1 MKRFLSFLSVV
12 LLMAVQAVNGMV
24 HESYAYDESGNFS
37 FTLYYDDV
45 ADTYDVAMDMI
56 YNVEEDMVFP
66 GQFKL
71 KFEDYDGNGNDREE
85 YFYYRF
91 ETGLDMVAN
100 GSIVKSITFEE
111 GIEEIPADFAGYNYM
126 DCHTYPSV
134 LEKVVLPHS
143 LKRIG
148 ARAFAYHENL
158 KSIVFG
164 GYPSDPDALEEIGDE
179 AFIASHSDDMMA
191 EEYFSN
197 LEECEVL
204 RFFELDNQM
213 YSEPTTN
220 LKVIGARAFKG
231 HNLGT
236 VQLPPSLQS
245 IGSEAFANTTIR
257 EIQVHN
263 ANLALTESPFAGSTI
278 GTGGVEIVSYSEE
291 GVFEIPAHL
300 MDGVGSEFDLTLRLS
315 KSIFNYI
322 ELNSVTM
329 VHFQESC
336 LRNSGVRN
344 IDFLTHTLDHITWV
358 DSPVYP
364 FNVGFE
370 AYALAGTSKLNR
382 LNFLGSKDDVSVEA
396 ILQPKSW
403 DLSEVTANN
412 ITIGDYAFQNSG
424 IEEIKLSNTV
434 NVIGDNAFQGS
445 HLKSIEIPAVVNPHT
460 GDAAVLQLGEGAFA
474 NTKYLEKA
482 DLKCDINGV
491 GSDNFLPKQTFYK
504 SNVSEISLPT
514 TIDWI
519 GERAFEG
526 TKIKSFTGW
535 AALEQIDEA
544 AFADCKELASVD
556 LSGTKVDILKQQ
568 LFLNNSKLTEL
579 KLPEKIDQLRPSCL
593 EGTALKSFDINASHV
608 DHHAI
613 YNMPELES
621 VRFTHPSLKVVNEN
635 CLVSLPKL
643 ETVDFGEY
651 VTALNKNFISDCPSF
666 TDLVITPAIENINKD
681 AFDGVKDNLATINLK
696 SDELADLADASE
708 SPFDGFFGSLFI
720 DESVKIV
727 KDYYFAYSHIT
738 NNIEI
743 PYDLLIQE
751 HAFENADIDT
761 LDWHYPDETYYPF
774 KSAYVYKLTFS
785 NMTDIK
791 QNGLFQEAYIR
802 NLYLEG
808 LTDISGE
815 YVFEEA
821 YIPNDDR
828 NNTLIIPASM
838 KSIGASAFRNV
849 DTDKLLFEKGAGLT
863 IGSRAFAR
871 TANDYDSYAY
881 ITTRY
886 DKSNIPVAAD
896 DAFECG
902 DKGAAELVFAGG
914 CEDVAAYKAADGW
927 KDIKTQKWD
936 GVTDYKY
943 SFEIVGEKFKRPI
956 EEYKYDISVND
967 VPIADTYIGCSNPV
981 NLKFYSPCSEM
992 TFDHWADGSTDPEK
1006 YTFNIE
1012 SDTVIRIYVKEETS
1026 PLKIQLSDPSLS
1038 DMVKLYMRTSDGDS
1052 DWEEKTSMD
1061 VNYCSYGTA
1070 DAKVELLDESHYSFL
1085 GWYDEKDKLFSSD
1098 RELYWIGEGQT
1109 LTAKVELNTYGVM
1122 IEFEPCMMCYGET
1135 ETDHLEVN
1143 GANVGTSY
1151 SDYLPYGTSVTVK
1164 FFGKN
1169 TPSERY
1175 IIDYWKDDMGNILS
1189 EKQEL
1194 TFTVGDG
1201 YYHIYP
1207 VIKMASSYAITA
1219 KASDDALG
1227 SATVTPIDDAE
1238 TSKGSGLFWEGSK
1251 IELNAM
1257 SKGMHS
1263 YFKQWND
1270 GSIDN
1275 PHTITV
1281 SKAFDYVAEF
1291 AKDSF
1296 NVAIQVE
1303 GVPAEFVEVKGA
1315 GRYGY
1320 DDEVTL
1326 SYTLKDDHYTFE
1338 HWFGEKTFSDDAEFK
1353 FNVQKSENV
1362 RIVFSP
1368 KNYEVKVVANPA
1380 EGGTIKGA
1388 GSVPYNSNL
1397 ILTATANEGY
1407 RFNSW
1412 ADDKEAEAERIA
1424 VVVCDT
1430 TFTANFDKI
1439 IYYTISVAT
1448 SDDKLGTVKG
1458 GGTVEENQTVDIE
1471 AEAAEHCHFIQWSD
1485 GNTDAKRTIT
1495 ATATVTYTA
1504 QFAMDTHTITVG
1516 VNDEKMG
1523 SAKGSGVFE
1532 YGKSVEIS
1540 ATTNEGFHFVQWNDG
1555 NTDATRNVTV
1565 TADATFTAQFAVN
1578 IYTISVASA
1587 DEKMGSVTGG
1597 GVFEHGQTAT
1607 LTATAAEGHHFV
1619 QWADGNTDNPRSVVA
1634 TKDEA
1639 FSAQFAV
1646 NTYTISVLSADD
1658 KMGSVKG
1665 GGVYE
1670 FGKVAELT
1678 ATAQEGYHF
1687 TQWKDG
1693 NTDNPRSVTVSSDS
1707 IFLAQFVKDD
1717 AITFTITVLSA
1728 NEDQGIVTGGGV
1740 VEKDKTTTLTA
1751 TAKEGYHFVQWADGN
1766 TDNPRVVTATANASY
1781 IAQFAI
1787 NTYTISVVSADDK
1800 MGTVSGSGVYDFGKS
1815 VEISASAKE
1824 GYHFVQWAD
1833 GNTEAVR
1840 TITVS
1845 KDDVFVAQFVKD
1857 DAVTFTI
1864 IVTASAGGSVSG
1876 GGVFESGKTVQITA
1890 VANSGYHFTQWSDGN
1905 TEAVRTIT
1913 VTADDSYTAYFA
1925 KDAEADKYTVIV
1937 VSDESMGS
1945 VVGGGEFKDGEKAT
1959 IGAVAAEG
1967 YKFVQWSDGN
1977 TDNPRIITV
1986 NADIILVA
1994 QFVSKDVETFSI
2006 LVSSIDVNK
2015 GTAFGSGTYGKGQ
2028 TTSIFAVPAEGYV
2041 FSQWSD
2047 GNTDNPR
2054 TITVAENANYVA
2066 MFEQKSSEVKQ
2077 YTITIAANDETMGVV
2092 QGAYGEFTLDE
2103 GTIRVVKA
2111 VAKKGYHFVRWEN
2124 GATNPVRVITVT
2136 TNYNYI
2142 AYFEADAEPTPTFT
2156 INVLSSNE
2164 QQGTVTGGGEFE
2176 DNTVII
2182 ISAAANEGYMFV
2194 QWSDGSKDAVRAITV
2209 TGNANFVATF
2219 AEKVE
2224 LFTITVLSANDAQG
2238 VVTGGGSFEAG
2249 KEITIAAV
2257 PAEGYEFIQWN
2268 DGNTDN
2274 PRTIVVSENANFIAQ
2289 FAEKQVVVPTYTI
2302 TINFDSEKGSVIGGG
2317 EYEEGTVISLAA
2329 VPAEGYKFTQWSDG
2343 NTENPRE
2350 ITVTSNITLTA
2361 VFDIVEA
2368 LINVEANEDMQ
2379 VRKVMIDGQI
2389 YIIRGDKM
2397 YNILGAEV
2405 K

>member
-1 MKRFLSFLSVV
+1 MKKFLSFLAVV
-12 LLMAVQAVNGMV
+12 LLMAVQAANGMV

-126 DCHTYPSV
+126 DCHTYPTV
-134 LEKVVLPHS
+134 LEKIVLPHS

-204 RFFELDNQM
+204 RFFELDNYM

-220 LKVIGARAFKG
+220 LKTIGARAFKG

-263 ANLALTESPFAGSTI
+263 PLMLALTESPFAGSTI
-278 GTGGVEIVSYSEE
+278 GTGGVVIVSYSEDA
-291 GVFEIPAHL
+291 VFEIPAHL
-300 MDGVGSEFDLTLRLS
+300 MDGVGSEFDLGLRLS
-315 KSIFNYI
+315 KGLDYEVEN
-322 ELNSVTM
+322 VAM

-344 IDFLTHTLDHITWV
+344 IDFMTSEDHITWV
-358 DSPVYP
+358 DAPVYP
-364 FNVGFE
+364 FNIGFE
-370 AYALAGTSKLNR
+370 EYALAGTTKLNR
-382 LNFLGSKDDVSVEA
+382 LNFLGSKDDVSVEDK
-396 ILQPKSW
+396 LQPKIW

-412 ITIGDYAFQNSG
+412 VTIQKGAFQYSY
-424 IEEIKLSNTV
+424 IEGIKLSNAL
-434 NVIGDNAFQGS
+434 NVIGESAFQYS

-460 GDAAVLQLGEGAFA
+460 GDAARLYLDESAFA
-474 NTKYLEKA
+474 NTSYLEKA

-491 GSDNFLPKQTFYK
+491 GSDNFLPKQTFYE
-504 SNVSEISLPT
+504 SNVSEISLPA

-519 GERAFEG
+519 GESAFAG

-544 AFADCKELASVD
+544 AFANCKELTSVD
-556 LSGTKVDILKQQ
+556 LSGTKVEILKQQ
-568 LFLNNSKLTEL
+568 LFLNDSKLTEL
-579 KLPEKIDQLRPSCL
+579 KLLEKMDQLRTSCL
-593 EGTALKSFDINASHV
+593 EGTALKSFDVNASHV

-621 VRFTHPSLKVVNEN
+621 VRFTHPSLKVVNVN

-643 ETVDFGEY
+643 ETIDFGEY
-651 VTALNKNFISDCPSF
+651 IAHLNDNFISDCPSF
-666 TDLVITPAIENINKD
+666 TNLVITPAIETISKD
-681 AFDGVKDNLATINLK
+681 AFAGVKDNLATINLK
-696 SDELADLADASE
+696 SSDLADLADASD
-708 SPFDGFFGSLFI
+708 SPFDGFYGKLII

-738 NNIEI
+738 NSIEI

-751 HAFENADIDT
+751 HAFEDADLDT

-791 QNGLFQEAYIR
+791 QNGLFQGAYIR

-821 YIPNDDR
+821 EIPNDDR
-828 NNTLIIPASM
+828 NSTLIIPASM
-838 KSIGASAFRNV
+838 KSIGKDAFKNV
-849 DTDKLLFEKGAGLT
+849 DTYKLLFEKGAGLT
-863 IGSRAFAR
+863 IGSGAFAR
-871 TANDYDSYAY
+871 TASDYDTYGY

-902 DKGAAELVFAGG
+902 DKGQAAMVFAGG
-914 CEDVAAYKAADGW
+914 CEDVAAYKVAEGW
-927 KDIKTQKWD
+927 KNIKTEKWD
-936 GVTDYKY
+936 GITDYKY

-956 EEYKYDISVND
+956 EEYDYDILVND
-967 VPIADTYIGCSNPV
+967 VAIADTYIGCSNPV

-1085 GWYDEKDKLFSSD
+1085 GWYDAKNNLFSSD
-1098 RELYWIGEGQT
+1098 RELYWIGDEQT
-1109 LTAKVELNTYGVM
+1109 LTAKVEVNTYGVM

-1135 ETDHLEVN
+1135 ETDHLELN
-1143 GANVGTSY
+1143 GADVGTYY
-1151 SDYLPYGTSVTVK
+1151 SDYLPYGTEVSVK
-1164 FFGKN
+1164 FFGQN
-1169 TPSERY
+1169 TATERY

-1189 EKQEL
+1189 EEQEL

-1207 VIKMASSYAITA
+1207 VIKMASSFAVTA
-1219 KASDDALG
+1219 KSSDDALG

-1257 SKGMHS
+1257 SKSMHS

-1281 SKAFDYVAEF
+1281 SKAYEYVAEF

-1296 NVAIQVE
+1296 NITITVE
-1303 GVPAEFVEVKGA
+1303 GIPAELVEVKGA

-1326 SYTLKDDHYTFE
+1326 SYTLKDDHYIFE

-1362 RIVFSP
+1362 RLVFSP
-1368 KNYEVKVVANPA
+1368 KVYNITVVANPT
-1380 EGGTIKGA
+1380 EGGTIKTGA
-1388 GSVPYNSNL
+1388 TAPYKALL
-1397 ILTATANEGY
+1397 IMTAIANEGY
-1407 RFNSW
+1407 EFVSW
-1412 ADDKEAEAERIA
+1412 EDDATAPAERTVEVLGDA
-1424 VVVCDT
+1424 SYQ
-1430 TFTANFDKI
+1430 ANFKKI
-1439 IYYTISVAT
+1439 
-1448 SDDKLGTVKG
+1448 
-1458 GGTVEENQTVDIE
+1458 
-1471 AEAAEHCHFIQWSD
+1471 
-1485 GNTDAKRTIT
+1485 
-1495 ATATVTYTA
+1495 
-1504 QFAMDTHTITVG
+1504 THTLTV
-1516 VNDEKMG
+1516 
-1523 SAKGSGVFE
+1523 AP
-1532 YGKSVEIS
+1532 
-1540 ATTNEGFHFVQWNDG
+1540 
-1555 NTDATRNVTV
+1555 
-1565 TADATFTAQFAVN
+1565 
-1578 IYTISVASA
+1578 A
-1587 DEKMGSVTGG
+1587 DEKQGSTTGG
-1597 GVFEHGQTAT
+1597 GVYDHGATAT
-1607 LTATAAEGHHFV
+1607 LSATPATHYQFV
-1619 QWADGNTDNPRSVVA
+1619 
-1634 TKDEA
+1634 
-1639 FSAQFAV
+1639 
-1646 NTYTISVLSADD
+1646 
-1658 KMGSVKG
+1658 
-1665 GGVYE
+1665 
-1670 FGKVAELT
+1670 
-1678 ATAQEGYHF
+1678 
-1687 TQWKDG
+1687 QWKDG
-1693 NTDNPRSVTVSSDS
+1693 NTDNPREVTVTEDATYIAEFAIIQHTITGKANDDAMGSVSGGGTFDEGSVTTLTAAAKDGYQFVKWSDEVTDNPRSVTV
-1707 IFLAQFVKDD
+1707 D
-1717 AITFTITVLSA
+1717 ADATFTAVFEAIPVTKYTITVLSA
-1728 NEDQGIVTGGGV
+1728 DEKAGSVTGSGEYEEGEK
-1740 VEKDKTTTLTA
+1740 VEIKA
-1751 TAKEGYHFVQWADGN
+1751 TAATGYKFSKWNDGN
-1766 TDNPRVVTATANASY
+1766 TDNPR
-1781 IAQFAI
+1781 
-1787 NTYTISVVSADDK
+1787 
-1800 MGTVSGSGVYDFGKS
+1800 
-1815 VEISASAKE
+1815 
-1824 GYHFVQWAD
+1824 
-1833 GNTEAVR
+1833 
-1840 TITVS
+1840 
-1845 KDDVFVAQFVKD
+1845 
-1857 DAVTFTI
+1857 
-1864 IVTASAGGSVSG
+1864 
-1876 GGVFESGKTVQITA
+1876 
-1890 VANSGYHFTQWSDGN
+1890 
-1905 TEAVRTIT
+1905 TIT
-1913 VTADDSYTAYFA
+1913 VTADATFIASFAEESIPEPTKYTITVKSADETMGDVKGNGTYAEGSDIQISAIPNKGYEFVEWDDHNTDNPRDIKVTADASYTATFKA
-1925 KDAEADKYTVIV
+1925 AEPIVTTYTITV
-1937 VSDESMGS
+1937 VSADEKMGKA
-1945 VVGGGEFKDGEKAT
+1945 VGSGKFESGKETE
-1959 IGAVAAEG
+1959 IAAIANEG

-1977 TDNPRIITV
+1977 TQNPRKITV
-1986 NADIILVA
+1986 IADA
-1994 QFVSKDVETFSI
+1994 TY
-2006 LVSSIDVNK
+2006 
-2015 GTAFGSGTYGKGQ
+2015 TAE
-2028 TTSIFAVPAEGYV
+2028 FAVDETPEPTYY
-2041 FSQWSD
+2041 
-2047 GNTDNPR
+2047 
-2054 TITVAENANYVA
+2054 TITVESADATMGKVSGNGSYAENSVIEISAIPN
-2066 MFEQKSSEVKQ
+2066 
-2077 YTITIAANDETMGVV
+2077 T
-2092 QGAYGEFTLDE
+2092 
-2103 GTIRVVKA
+2103 
-2111 VAKKGYHFVRWEN
+2111 GYHFVQWADGNTQNPRSVVVTDDASFTAQFAKDAITDPTKFVINVMSADNEMGSASGTGAYELGETVKIAADAKIGYKFVKWNDGNTEN
-2124 GATNPVRVITVT
+2124 PRSIVVIGGAT
-2136 TNYNYI
+2136 Y
-2142 AYFEADAEPTPTFT
+2142 
-2156 INVLSSNE
+2156 
-2164 QQGTVTGGGEFE
+2164 
-2176 DNTVII
+2176 
-2182 ISAAANEGYMFV
+2182 
-2194 QWSDGSKDAVRAITV
+2194 
-2209 TGNANFVATF
+2209 VATF
-2219 AEKVE
+2219 AELGSADPNKY
-2224 LFTITVLSANDAQG
+2224 TVT
-2238 VVTGGGSFEAG
+2238 VTSSNASLGNVYGGGTFTENAV
-2249 KEITIAAV
+2249 IQILAV
-2257 PAEGYEFIQWN
+2257 PTEGYDFDQWN

-2274 PRTIVVSENANFIAQ
+2274 PRTV
-2289 FAEKQVVVPTYTI
+2289 
-2302 TINFDSEKGSVIGGG
+2302 
-2317 EYEEGTVISLAA
+2317 
-2329 VPAEGYKFTQWSDG
+2329 
-2343 NTENPRE
+2343 
-2350 ITVTSNITLTA
+2350 TVTEDVTLTA
-2361 VFDIVEA
+2361 TFKKLPVNTYFVNVISSDLTMGTVSGGGKAEKGGHVLLNAYPNEGYRFVSWNNGNSNNPYYVEVTGPATYVAIFAPIGTGFDNAESSEIE
-2368 LINVEANEDMQ
+2368 
-2379 VRKVMIDGQI
+2379 VRKVMIDGRI
-2389 YIIRGDKM
+2389 YIVRGEEM
-2397 YNILGAEV
+2397 YTIDGRKV